1 MLVFLCEIFH
11 VYSEFL
17 SALNMQFL
25 YA

>member
-25 YA
+25 CA